1 LTSFETEKPIPLSG
15 GITTRPDVYFHSPND
30 QFEGV
35 CIYLD
40 GMSEHLH
47 GNAQTAAKDRQIRDE
62 LRNTDYEVVSIQYQ
76 ELYDKTVMRTHM
88 RRIAKAVAGRVKAQE
103 VEGSDAWFVVPGLPT
118 QPTVVAPLKSAKIYP
133 FPLILP
139 SAANFEA
146 YGNCVPIS
154 TLKAAA
160 GLWSEE
166 QGDLEALA
174 DHADEWALLA
184 GSKLTNGMFV
194 AQVVGK
200 SMEPLVPDGSYCLF
214 RPVTGGSKQGRK
226 LLVWHS
232 GVTDAETG
240 GQYTLKVY
248 QSQKLAS
255 DDEELQNAQVV
266 LAPLNPDF
274 SPIVLDAGDEG
285 AVRAIAEFV
294 RVL

>member
-1 LTSFETEKPIPLSG
+1 
-15 GITTRPDVYFHSPND
+15 
-30 QFEGV
+30 
-35 CIYLD
+35 
-40 GMSEHLH
+40 MSEHLH

-133 FPLILP
+133 FPLIFP

-166 QGDLEALA
+166 QADLEALA
-174 DHADEWALLA
+174 DNADEWALLA
-184 GSKLTNGMFV
+184 GRKLTNGMFV

-266 LAPLNPDF
+266 LTPLNPDF
-274 SPIVLDAGDEG
+274 SPIVLDACDEG

>member
-1 LTSFETEKPIPLSG
+1 
-15 GITTRPDVYFHSPND
+15 
-30 QFEGV
+30 
-35 CIYLD
+35 
-40 GMSEHLH
+40 
-47 GNAQTAAKDRQIRDE
+47 
-62 LRNTDYEVVSIQYQ
+62 
-76 ELYDKTVMRTHM
+76 M

-103 VEGSDAWFVVPGLPT
+103 VEASDAWFVGAGAPTHPPVVVP
-118 QPTVVAPLKSAKIYP
+118 VKSAKIYP
-133 FPLILP
+133 FPVIQP

-166 QGDLEALA
+166 QADLEALA
-174 DHADEWALLA
+174 DHALEWALLD
-184 GSKLTNGMFV
+184 GSKLTHGMFV

-248 QSQKLAS
+248 QSQKSAA
-255 DDEELQNAQVV
+255 DDEELQNAQVI
-266 LAPLNPDF
+266 LTPLNPNF
-274 SPIVLDAGDEG
+274 SPIVLDAGDEEM
-285 AVRAIAEFV
+285 VRAIAEFV